1 LRTLNHSGSWA
12 SFRTYLVHFPDQRF
26 SVVVLLNYS
35 PSNSN
40 RAAYDVVDIYL
51 ADKLKPPPKTAEK
64 RAEPEPVKVPIAVLD
79 EYVGMY
85 RLRKGWYVTISR
97 SGDRL
102 MTQAT
107 AEDILPMTATSQR
120 RFWVKDYNAPIV
132 FGRNKAEQVSHFLYR
147 KMTCPKLENVP
158 APGLEQLA
166 ELTGEYKSEELKT
179 FYTIVLEDG
188 KLVAKHRR
196 HGTINLTYAYKDD
209 FRGSV
214 WFMRSVEFYR
224 NKAGAAA
231 GFKVTQ
237 NRSRNQRFIKQ

>member
-1 LRTLNHSGSWA
+1 
-12 SFRTYLVHFPDQRF
+12 
-26 SVVVLLNYS
+26 
-35 PSNSN
+35 
-40 RAAYDVVDIYL
+40 VDIYL
-51 ADKLKPPPKTAEK
+51 ADKLRPRPKAARK
-64 RAEPEPVKVPIAVLD
+64 RPEPEPVPVPIKVLD
-79 EYVGMY
+79 EYVGTY

-107 AEDILPMTATSQR
+107 AEDKFPMTATSET
-120 RFWVKDYNAPIV
+120 RFWVKDYNAPII
-132 FGRNKAEQVSHFLYR
+132 FRRNKAGQVSHFLYR
-147 KMTCPKLENVP
+147 GMTCPKLENVP
-158 APGLEQLA
+158 APNLEQLA

-179 FYTIVLEDG
+179 FYTIALEDG

-224 NKAGAAA
+224 NKAGEVA

-237 NRSRNQRFIKQ
+237 DRSRNQRFIKQQ